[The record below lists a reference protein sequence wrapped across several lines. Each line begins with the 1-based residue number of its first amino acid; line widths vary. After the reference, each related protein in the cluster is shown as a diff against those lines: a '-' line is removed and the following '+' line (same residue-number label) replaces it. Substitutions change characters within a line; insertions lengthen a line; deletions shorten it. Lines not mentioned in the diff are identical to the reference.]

1 MPKFFVTQK
10 QINENNIKIIGQD
23 VRHIKNVLRKA
34 VGDEIIICDNTDE
47 KDYLCRIDAIEKEI
61 INCKIIKK
69 LEEHNES
76 NIQVTIFQGLPKFDK
91 MELIIQKSVELGVYD
106 IVPTEMKRCIVK
118 LQEKD
123 KEKKTQRWNKIAEV
137 AAKQCG
143 RSRIPK
149 IQPII
154 KLKEIQDLI
163 KKYDIFLIANENEQ
177 DTSLR
182 QILEKLKIENK
193 NENLKVGILIG
204 PEGGIAN
211 EEIESLKDYGA
222 LTISLG
228 KRILRTETVALNV
241 LSIIMYELENQE
253 EDK

>member
-1 MPKFFVTQK
+1 M
-10 QINENNIKIIGQD
+10 I
-23 VRHIKNVLRKA
+23 
-34 VGDEIIICDNTDE
+34 
-47 KDYLCRIDAIEKEI
+47 
-61 INCKIIKK
+61 
-69 LEEHNES
+69 
-76 NIQVTIFQGLPKFDK
+76 
-91 MELIIQKSVELGVYD
+91 
-106 IVPTEMKRCIVK
+106 
-118 LQEKD
+118 
-123 KEKKTQRWNKIAEV
+123 
-137 AAKQCG
+137 
-143 RSRIPK
+143 
-149 IQPII
+149 
-154 KLKEIQDLI
+154 LI
-163 KKYDIFLIANENEQ
+163 KKYDIFLIAYENEQ

-193 NENLKVGILIG
+193 NENLKVGVLIG

>member
-10 QINENNIKIIGQD
+10 QINENNIKIIEQD

-106 IVPTEMKRCIVK
+106 IVPTEMKRCVVK

-123 KEKKTQRWNKIAEV
+123 KEKKT
-137 AAKQCG
+137 
-143 RSRIPK
+143 PK

-163 KKYDIFLIANENEQ
+163 KKYDIFLIAYENEQ

-222 LTISLG
+222 ITISLG

>member
-1 MPKFFVTQK
+1 M
-10 QINENNIKIIGQD
+10 ESKI
-23 VRHIKNVLRKA
+23 
-34 VGDEIIICDNTDE
+34 EI
-47 KDYLCRIDAIEKEI
+47 
-61 INCKIIKK
+61 
-69 LEEHNES
+69 
-76 NIQVTIFQGLPKFDK
+76 TIFQGLPKFDK
-91 MELIIQKSVELGVYD
+91 MELIIQKSVELGVYK
-106 IVPTEMKRCIVK
+106 IIPVSMKRCVVK

-123 KEKKTQRWNKIAEV
+123 KEKKQKRWNSISEV

-143 RSRIPK
+143 RNKIPLIDKVTK
-149 IQPII
+149 ISEISNKI
-154 KLKEIQDLI
+154 KE
-163 KKYDIFLIANENEQ
+163 YDIFLIAYENEQ

-193 NENLKVGILIG
+193 DENLKVGILIG

-211 EEIESLKDYGA
+211 EEIESLKDFGA
-222 LTISLG
+222 ITISLG